1 MENENAVARPGNWVR
16 NLFKV
21 NENAAAKPRTWV
33 RRLVKI
39 VAYVSVA
46 LVALYVVA
54 SAAWRYSGSN
64 NWEFT
69 EERNGV
75 KVYTLKSPG
84 SDLTQVKGIAQVRST
99 LGGLMKLLLE
109 PDTGDDHG
117 FHEMRT
123 IERVDDQLGY
133 MSIRFDLPFPF
144 QTREF
149 VVRSQIHQNPRT
161 KEVLA
166 VFAAAPDKAPP
177 SNCCFRVTEMN
188 NTWRLTPLEN
198 GQVEVELVQ
207 NAHLGGFVPDLLLN
221 RLRPKVLVEM
231 LSTLQDTL
239 NKKKLQDAK
248 LDFIKEK

>member
-1 MENENAVARPGNWVR
+1 MGRLAETARWKRCVPRARLPIYAHASFNSEASMENENAVARPGNWVR

-84 SDLTQVKGIAQVRST
+84 SDLTQVKGIAQ
-99 LGGLMKLLLE
+99 
-109 PDTGDDHG
+109 
-117 FHEMRT
+117 
-123 IERVDDQLGY
+123 
-133 MSIRFDLPFPF
+133 
-144 QTREF
+144 
-149 VVRSQIHQNPRT
+149 
-161 KEVLA
+161 
-166 VFAAAPDKAPP
+166 
-177 SNCCFRVTEMN
+177 
-188 NTWRLTPLEN
+188 
-198 GQVEVELVQ
+198 
-207 NAHLGGFVPDLLLN
+207 
-221 RLRPKVLVEM
+221 
-231 LSTLQDTL
+231 
-239 NKKKLQDAK
+239 
-248 LDFIKEK
+248 